1 MSNTKAYFKTKVKA
15 IENCHT
21 GGRHSN
27 SYTIKNSA
35 VELKEAVAVVS
46 VLKEFTKRNKEN
58 TMTVNEVKRLRKKMD
73 TLQDTVAPLEKR
85 GSGGPRA
92 QKKRS
97 YQNRHWH
104 VGLRAGRKRSRQKL
118 KQNSQRRQ
126 TTSLISMG
134 HTGPG

>member
-1 MSNTKAYFKTKVKA
+1 MVSKSVSNTKAYFKTKVKA

-92 QKKRS
+92 QKKEELPKPPLARRLKS
-97 YQNRHWH
+97 
-104 VGLRAGRKRSRQKL
+104 RKK
-118 KQNSQRRQ
+118 KKP
-126 TTSLISMG
+126 TKAKAK
-134 HTGPG
+134 